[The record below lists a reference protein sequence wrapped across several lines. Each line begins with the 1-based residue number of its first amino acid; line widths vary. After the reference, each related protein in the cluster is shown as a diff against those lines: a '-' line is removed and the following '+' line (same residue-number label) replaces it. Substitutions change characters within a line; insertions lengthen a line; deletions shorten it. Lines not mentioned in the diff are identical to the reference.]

1 MSHLGPSLRRTARP
15 RTARGRVLA
24 ALALSL
30 LANLLLLA
38 RLDLSWLSQAPA
50 VTRPVAMAPLAARDW
65 EANRTVVP
73 RLPRPGEPPRA
84 LAPPPTPLPEPTPQG
99 QVVNAA
105 RPAEPPKVPPRD
117 ARFLAEF
124 DSAVE
129 KETRSRRSGL
139 GSGTPTPSPPAR
151 PPGGA
156 AGRPDARPD
165 AAEKQPPAEER
176 PKLAFDFEPRG
187 ELRRQ
192 QLSPSVRPERPPAQ
206 SPAPGAAGARGLPG
220 ADGSD
225 RKLDLRPGAAAYS
238 AVGGGSP
245 DRLDGVEE
253 GESTFLNTREWKY
266 AGFFNRIG
274 AEIYPSWV
282 REFRT
287 AAEARDPTGQRFL
300 YRDRETVVRVRL
312 DPQGGL
318 IDVRVVQSSGA
329 PFLDDAVVKA
339 WKETQPFPNVPKG
352 LVNERGEVAFAWS
365 FTVYGVSGS
374 PVQIF
379 LGPSRY

>member
-1 MSHLGPSLRRTARP
+1 
-15 RTARGRVLA
+15 VLS

-30 LANLLLLA
+30 LANLLLLT
-38 RLDLSWLSQAPA
+38 RLDLSWLSQAAA
-50 VTRPVAMAPLAARDW
+50 VPRPVSMAPLAARDW
-65 EANRTVVP
+65 EANRTIA
-73 RLPRPGEPPRA
+73 PRA
-84 LAPPPTPLPEPTPQG
+84 AGAQRAPEPTPPPAPEPRG

-105 RPAEPPKVPPRD
+105 RPLEPPKEPPKN

-129 KETRSRRSGL
+129 KETKSRHSGL
-139 GSGTPTPSPPAR
+139 GSGSPAQPAAPAR

-156 AGRPDARPD
+156 AGQPDARPD
-165 AAEKQPPAEER
+165 AAPRPKADER
-176 PKLAFDFEPRG
+176 PRLAFHFEPRG

-192 QLSPSVRPERPPAQ
+192 QLGPEPSPERSQAQ
-206 SPAPGAAGARGLPG
+206 SPAPGTAGPQGLPG
-220 ADGSD
+220 ADGSE
-225 RKLDLRPGAAAYS
+225 RKLDLRPSAAAYR
-238 AVGGGSP
+238 AIGGGSP
-245 DRLDGVEE
+245 DRIDGVDE

-282 REFRT
+282 REFRS
-287 AAEARDPTGQRFL
+287 AAEARDPSGQRFL
-300 YRDRETVVRVRL
+300 YRDRETVVNVRL
-312 DPQGGL
+312 DPQGAL

-329 PFLDDAVVKA
+329 PFLDDAVIKA

-374 PVQIF
+374 PVQFF
-379 LGPSRY
+379 LGPNRY

>member
-1 MSHLGPSLRRTARP
+1 MARP
-15 RTARGRVLA
+15 RTARRRVLS

-30 LANLLLLA
+30 LANLFLLT
-38 RLDLSWLSQAPA
+38 RLDLSWLSQATA
-50 VTRPVAMAPLAARDW
+50 VPRPVTMAPLAARDW
-65 EANRTVVP
+65 EANRAVAP
-73 RLPRPGEPPRA
+73 RSGEAPRA
-84 LAPPPTPLPEPTPQG
+84 LAPVPPPTPLPEPVPSG

-105 RPAEPPKVPPRD
+105 RPLEPPKEPPKN

-129 KETRSRRSGL
+129 KETRSRHSGL
-139 GSGTPTPSPPAR
+139 GSGSPAQPSAPAR

-156 AGRPDARPD
+156 AGQPDARAD
-165 AAEKQPPAEER
+165 AAAPKPPAEER
-176 PKLAFDFEPRG
+176 PRLAFNFQPRG

-192 QLSPSVRPERPPAQ
+192 QLTPSPERSPAP
-206 SPAPGAAGARGLPG
+206 SPAPGAAGPQGLPG

-225 RKLDLRPGAAAYS
+225 HKLDLRPGAAAYR
-238 AVGGGSP
+238 ALGGGSP
-245 DRLDGVEE
+245 DKIDGVDE

-282 REFRT
+282 REFRS
-287 AAEARDPTGQRFL
+287 AAEARDPSGQRFL
-300 YRDRETVVRVRL
+300 YRDRETVVNVRL
-312 DPQGGL
+312 DPQGTL
-318 IDVRVVQSSGA
+318 IDVRVIQSSGA

-339 WKETQPFPNVPKG
+339 WRETQPFPNVPKG

-379 LGPSRY
+379 LGPNRY